1 MADQEQVKKN
11 QDTVLA
17 VAKTVPKKDRKK
29 KASGESAARAKSR
42 STRVKRCAEAQCATS
57 PASDPDLLQV
67 LVGEGSELQALPGP
81 EGTPEKSS
89 SSKPCGE
96 PQTVNSSPEQAR
108 VALARAAAEKQR
120 EQARLMASRLQ
131 HAMDAANYCSGRWP
145 KIRASVTQEVA
156 RVQGLLGKIQ
166 AELKG
171 SFFGLAAL
179 KLPDWQEVR
188 LVAKELEQLLLEL
201 RRSV

>member
-1 MADQEQVKKN
+1 MADQEQVKKS

-17 VAKTVPKKDRKK
+17 VAKTVPRKDRKK
-29 KASGESAARAKSR
+29 KASGESAAGAKSR
-42 STRVKRCAEAQCATS
+42 RCAEAQCAAS

-108 VALARAAAEKQR
+108 VALARTAAEKQR

-131 HAMDAANYCSGRWP
+131 HAVDAANYCSRRWP
-145 KIRASVTQEVA
+145 KIRASVTEKVA

-171 SFFGLAAL
+171 SFFGLADL

>member
-1 MADQEQVKKN
+1 MADQEQVKKS

-17 VAKTVPKKDRKK
+17 VAKTVPRKDRKK
-29 KASGESAARAKSR
+29 KASGESAAGAKSR
-42 STRVKRCAEAQCATS
+42 RCAEAHCAAS

-108 VALARAAAEKQR
+108 VALARTAAEKQR

-131 HAMDAANYCSGRWP
+131 HAVDAANYCSRRWP
-145 KIRASVTQEVA
+145 KIRAAVTEEVA
-156 RVQGLLGKIQ
+156 RVQRLLGKIQ

-171 SFFGLAAL
+171 SFFGLADL

>member
-1 MADQEQVKKN
+1 MADQEQVKKS

-17 VAKTVPKKDRKK
+17 VAKTVPRKDRKK
-29 KASGESAARAKSR
+29 KASGESAAGAKSR
-42 STRVKRCAEAQCATS
+42 RCAEAQYAAS

-108 VALARAAAEKQR
+108 VALACTAAEKQR

-131 HAMDAANYCSGRWP
+131 HAVDAANYCSRRWP

-171 SFFGLAAL
+171 SFFGLADL